1 MWQAETICILQL
13 LDKHKQTKINP
24 REKRAVAMDFAHV
37 IFKHSPYSSC
47 RDIISNLS
55 ACADQEGRGGG
66 GSLNFL
72 YSHILK
78 LPKKALD
85 LSEKNF
91 WIRACNGD
99 G

>member
-13 LDKHKQTKINP
+13 LDKHKQTKINS

-47 RDIISNLS
+47 RDIISNHIS
-55 ACADQEGRGGG
+55 MRGSRREGGRT
-66 GSLNFL
+66 LNFL
-72 YSHILK
+72 YSHTLK

-91 WIRACNGD
+91 WIRACIGD